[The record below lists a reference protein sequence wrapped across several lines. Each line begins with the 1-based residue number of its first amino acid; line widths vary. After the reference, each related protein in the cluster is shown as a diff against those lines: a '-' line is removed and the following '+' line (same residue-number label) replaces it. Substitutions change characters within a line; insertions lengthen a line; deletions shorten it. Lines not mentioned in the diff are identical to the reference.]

1 MTMQVQYQ
9 RHIRTSLLA
18 LALVVAGIMQVDPVV
33 FGETAPQNDVKSTAV
48 PGQIAPRLQKL
59 GDHKFPVTTSSPRA
73 QLFINQGVML
83 AYGFNHAEAARSFRE
98 AARLDPKCAMA
109 YWGMALVLGPNINM
123 PMMLEAEAKAYEMIQ
138 KAIAL
143 KSIASERERAYIDA
157 LSKRY
162 SAEAKPD
169 RNELDRAYAE
179 AMRQLHERYPDDLD
193 AATLYAEA
201 LMDLRPWNYWTRD
214 MQPYPE
220 TVEIHRILESV
231 LARNPNHPGAIH
243 YYIHSVELGRPEFAE
258 AAAERLWKLAP
269 GAGHLVHMPS
279 HIFRRVGR
287 YADASKS
294 NEDAIAADEDYIT
307 QCRAQGVYPLA
318 YYPHNI
324 HFLWDSAT
332 MEGRSHVAMEAARKS
347 ASSIPDGAWRDIP
360 LLHQF
365 LVAPLFSYT
374 RFGQWDLIL
383 SEPSPPEDSLF
394 WTGVW
399 HYARG
404 LTFTATGK
412 VQQASK
418 ELGSLRSITENKSLE
433 AYRVTFSRNGAK
445 AILEI
450 ATAVLE
456 GELAAKRGDYEK
468 AIAQLHRGVLLEDN
482 LVYNEPPD
490 WHVPV
495 RQSLGAVLLEAGRP
509 AEAEAIYW
517 QDLQQNPE
525 NGWSLFG
532 LVQSL
537 RAQGKEE
544 QAVLAE
550 KRFRKAWSQADVT
563 LIASRFMGETRTAMA
578 TKELAVSAVPR

>member
-1 MTMQVQYQ
+1 MKNQWHKIKSMFFL
-9 RHIRTSLLA
+9 LLA
-18 LALVVAGIMQVDPVV
+18 VVIAGILIIEPWA
-33 FGETAPQNDVKSTAV
+33 TAQANPQNDVQSTVVA
-48 PGQIAPRLQKL
+48 GQIAPRLQNL
-59 GDHKFPVTTSSPRA
+59 GNHKFPVTTDSARA

-83 AYGFNHAEAARSFRE
+83 TYGFNHAEASRSFRE
-98 AARLDPKCAMA
+98 AARLDPNCAMA

-123 PMMLEAEAKAYEMIQ
+123 AMAPEKEPQAYGLIQ

-143 KSIASERERAYIDA
+143 KKNISERERAYIDA
-157 LSKRY
+157 LATRY
-162 SAEAKPD
+162 SGEDKPD
-169 RNELDRAYAE
+169 RPALDRAYVE
-179 AMRQLHERYPDDLD
+179 AMRELHNRYPDDLD

-201 LMDLRPWNYWTRD
+201 LMDLRPWDYWTRD
-214 MQPYPE
+214 LQPYPE
-220 TVEIHRILESV
+220 TAEVIRVLETV
-231 LARNPNHPGAIH
+231 LGSNPNHPGAIH
-243 YYIHSVELGRPEFAE
+243 LYIHAVELARPELAE
-258 AAAERLWKLAP
+258 AGAERLWKLSP

-332 MEGRSHVAMEAARKS
+332 MEGRSLVAINAARKA
-347 ASSIPDGAWRDIP
+347 ASSIPADAWRQVP

-365 LVAPLFSYT
+365 LVAPLFAYT
-374 RFGQWDLIL
+374 RFGEWELIL
-383 SEPSPPEDSLF
+383 SEPRPPADSLF

-404 LTFTATGK
+404 LAFTATGK
-412 VQQASK
+412 LDDAAQ
-418 ELGSLRSITENKSLE
+418 ELESLQSIAAQNSLE
-433 AYRVTFSRNGAK
+433 DYRVTFSRNGAK
-445 AILEI
+445 AILEV
-450 ATAVLE
+450 AVEVLA
-456 GELAAKRGDYEK
+456 GELAAKRGDYDN
-468 AIAQLHRGVLLEDN
+468 AIARLHRGVLLEDN
-482 LVYNEPPD
+482 LIYNEPPD

-495 RQSLGAVLLEAGRP
+495 RQSLGAVLLDAGRF

-517 QDLQQNPE
+517 QELSRNPE

-532 LVQSL
+532 LMQSL
-537 RAQGKEE
+537 RGQGKEGE
-544 QAVLAE
+544 AVMVE

-563 LIASRFMGETRTAMA
+563 LTASRFMGEPKTTLAA
-578 TKELAVSAVPR
+578 TEAAVPGD

>member
-1 MTMQVQYQ
+1 MRIQY
-9 RHIRTSLLA
+9 HKYINTFLLA
-18 LALVVAGIMQVDPVV
+18 LTLVVAGIIHVDPVAS
-33 FGETAPQNDVKSTAV
+33 GEKTSQNDVQSTAV

-73 QLFINQGVML
+73 QLFINQGLML

-98 AARLDPKCAMA
+98 AARLDPNCAMA
-109 YWGMALVLGPNINM
+109 YWGMALVMGPNINM
-123 PMMLEAEAKAYEMIQ
+123 PMPSEAEAKVYEMIQ
-138 KAIAL
+138 KAVAL
-143 KSIASERERAYIDA
+143 KSNASERERAYIDA
-157 LSKRY
+157 LAKRY
-162 SAEAKPD
+162 SPEEEPNRAM
-169 RNELDRAYAE
+169 LDRSYAE

-220 TVEIHRILESV
+220 TLEIHRVLESV

-243 YYIHSVELGRPEFAE
+243 YYIHSVELGRPELAE
-258 AAAERLWKLAP
+258 AGAERLWKLAP

-287 YADASKS
+287 YSDASRS

-332 MEGRSHVAMEAARKS
+332 MEGRSHVAIKAARKS
-347 ASSIPDGAWRDIP
+347 ASSIPDGAWREVP

-365 LVAPLFSYT
+365 LVAPLFAYT
-374 RFGQWDLIL
+374 RFGKWDLIL
-383 SEPSPPEDSLF
+383 NEPRPPEESPF

-404 LTFTATGK
+404 LAFTATGK
-412 VQQASK
+412 PDQAAR
-418 ELGSLRSITENKSLE
+418 ELSSLENIAAEKSLDGF
-433 AYRVTFSRNGAK
+433 RVTFSRNGAK

-450 ATAVLE
+450 AVEVLA
-456 GELAAKRGDYEK
+456 GEMAAKRGDYDK
-468 AIAQLHRGVLLEDN
+468 AIARLHRAILLEDN
-482 LVYNEPPD
+482 LIYNEPPD
-490 WHVPV
+490 WHVPA
-495 RQSLGAVLLEAGRP
+495 RQLLGAVLLEAGR
-509 AEAEAIYW
+509 ASEAEAIYW
-517 QDLQQNPE
+517 QDLQLNRE

-532 LVQSL
+532 LMQSL
-537 RAQGKEE
+537 RAQSKEE
-544 QAVLAE
+544 QAVLVE
-550 KRFRKAWSQADVT
+550 ERFRKAWSQADVT
-563 LIASRFMGETRTAMA
+563 LIASRFMGEARTTMA
-578 TKELAVSAVPR
+578 TTGITVSAVPR

>member
-1 MTMQVQYQ
+1 MRIQY
-9 RHIRTSLLA
+9 HKYINTFLLA
-18 LALVVAGIMQVDPVV
+18 LTLVVAGIIHVDPVAS
-33 FGETAPQNDVKSTAV
+33 GEKTSQNDVQSTAV

-73 QLFINQGVML
+73 QLFINQGLML

-98 AARLDPKCAMA
+98 AARLDPNCAMA
-109 YWGMALVLGPNINM
+109 YWGMALVMGPNINM
-123 PMMLEAEAKAYEMIQ
+123 PMPSEAEAKVYEMIQ
-138 KAIAL
+138 KAVAL
-143 KSIASERERAYIDA
+143 KSNASERERAYIDA
-157 LSKRY
+157 LAKRY
-162 SAEAKPD
+162 SPEEEPNRAM
-169 RNELDRAYAE
+169 LDRSYAE

-220 TVEIHRILESV
+220 TLEIHRVLESV

-243 YYIHSVELGRPEFAE
+243 YYIHSVELGRPELAE
-258 AAAERLWKLAP
+258 AGAERLWKLAP

-287 YADASKS
+287 YSDASRS

-332 MEGRSHVAMEAARKS
+332 MEGRSHVAIKAARKS
-347 ASSIPDGAWRDIP
+347 ASSIPDGAWREVP

-365 LVAPLFSYT
+365 LVAPLFAYT
-374 RFGQWDLIL
+374 RFGKWDLIL
-383 SEPSPPEDSLF
+383 NEPRPPEESPF

-404 LTFTATGK
+404 LAFTATGK
-412 VQQASK
+412 PDQAAR
-418 ELGSLRSITENKSLE
+418 ELSSLENIAAEKSLDGF
-433 AYRVTFSRNGAK
+433 RVTFSRNGAK

-450 ATAVLE
+450 AVEVLA
-456 GELAAKRGDYEK
+456 GEMAAKRGDYDK
-468 AIAQLHRGVLLEDN
+468 AIARLHRAILLEDN
-482 LVYNEPPD
+482 LIYNEPPD
-490 WHVPV
+490 WHVPT
-495 RQSLGAVLLEAGRP
+495 RQLLGAVLLEAGRA

-517 QDLQQNPE
+517 QDLERNRE

-532 LVQSL
+532 LMQSL

-544 QAVLAE
+544 QAALVE
-550 KRFRKAWSQADVT
+550 ERFRKAWSQADVT
-563 LIASRFMGETRTAMA
+563 LIASRFMGEARTTMA
-578 TKELAVSAVPR
+578 TTGITVSAVPR

>member
-1 MTMQVQYQ
+1 MRIQHRKYINTF
-9 RHIRTSLLA
+9 LLS
-18 LALVVAGIMQVDPVV
+18 LALVAAGIIHVDPVAL
-33 FGETAPQNDVKSTAV
+33 GEAAPQNDVQSTAV

-73 QLFINQGVML
+73 QLFINQGLML

-109 YWGMALVLGPNINM
+109 YWGMALVMGPNINM
-123 PMMLEAEAKAYEMIQ
+123 PMPSEAEAKAYEMLQ
-138 KAIAL
+138 KAISL
-143 KSIASERERAYIDA
+143 KSNASERERAYIDA
-157 LSKRY
+157 LAKRY
-162 SAEAKPD
+162 SPEEKPD

-179 AMRQLHERYPDDLD
+179 AMRQLHERYPEDLD

-243 YYIHSVELGRPEFAE
+243 YYIHAVELGRPELAE
-258 AAAERLWKLAP
+258 AGAERLWKLAP

-294 NEDAIAADEDYIT
+294 NEDAIVADEDYIT

-332 MEGRSHVAMEAARKS
+332 MEGRSHVAIKAARKS
-347 ASSIPDGAWRDIP
+347 ASSIPDGAWREVP

-365 LVAPLFSYT
+365 VVAPLFAYT
-374 RFGQWDLIL
+374 RFGKWDVIL
-383 SEPSPPEDSLF
+383 SEPRPPEESPF

-404 LTFTATGK
+404 LAFTATGK
-412 VQQASK
+412 PDQAAR
-418 ELGSLRSITENKSLE
+418 ELNSLEGIAAEKSLDGF
-433 AYRVTFSRNGAK
+433 RVTFSRNGAK
-445 AILEI
+445 AILDI
-450 ATAVLE
+450 AVEVLA
-456 GELAAKRGDYEK
+456 GEMAAQQGDYDK
-468 AIAQLHRGVLLEDN
+468 AIARLHRAVLLEDN
-482 LVYNEPPD
+482 LIYNEPPD
-490 WHVPV
+490 WHVPA
-495 RQSLGAVLLEAGRP
+495 RQSLGAVLLEAGRA

-517 QDLQQNPE
+517 QDLERNRE

-532 LVQSL
+532 LMQSL
-537 RAQGKEE
+537 QAQGKEE
-544 QAVLAE
+544 QAVLVE
-550 KRFRKAWSQADVT
+550 DRFRKAWSQADVT
-563 LIASRFMGETRTAMA
+563 LIASRFMGETRTAMTTTGTTVA
-578 TKELAVSAVPR
+578 AVPR